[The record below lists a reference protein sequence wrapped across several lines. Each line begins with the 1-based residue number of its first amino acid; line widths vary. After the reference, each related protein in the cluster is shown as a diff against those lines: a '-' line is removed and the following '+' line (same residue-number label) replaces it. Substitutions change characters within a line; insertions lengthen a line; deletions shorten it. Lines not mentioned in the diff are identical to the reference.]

1 MFDGTWLQNGPEPP
15 IMVFVNSK
23 KGTDVLAKSLE
34 KSGMKAASL
43 HGGKTQE
50 QRESSLEGF
59 KEGRY
64 EVLVCT
70 DIAGRGI
77 DVRGVT
83 HVINFDMAKNIEDY
97 THRIGRTGRAGKSGL
112 ATTFLCKEDS
122 DTYWDLVQMLQATHA
137 HQCALR
143 CCSRN
148 TPAHTHIC
156 TYAHM
161 HTCVPMRAHAPTNAP
176 VRA

>member
-1 MFDGTWLQNGPEPP
+1 MDLLQNGPEPP

-122 DTYWDLVQMLQATHA
+122 DTYWDLVQMLQSANQNVPHELLHHEA
-137 HQCALR
+137 AK
-143 CCSRN
+143 RN
-148 TPAHTHIC
+148 PREVDGKGGKRKGEQIHLDI
-156 TYAHM
+156 YAGRSG
-161 HTCVPMRAHAPTNAP
+161 PK
-176 VRA
+176 